1 MTYLQRRSNRISLN
15 GLLVM
20 TARSWIARLCPGAV
34 FLCVFGAGAAAAEV
48 APHRAVYDL
57 SLDTSRS
64 HGEVIDVSGTMLF
77 EWADSC
83 DGWSVT
89 QRTAMSFTYQ
99 SGETVD
105 LGWNVV
111 TWESKDGLRY
121 RFFIRNLENGEVKD
135 EYRGEAHLD
144 GRGKGGI
151 ADYSL
156 PKKRAVTL
164 PAGVLFPTA
173 HTVELMKRVD
183 AGDKFFWATVFDGF
197 DNDGLS
203 DISAVIAT
211 RLKTEASAGSRFP
224 LLAAG
229 PSSRV
234 SLAFYGRN
242 NQGAEPEHEQVLRL
256 HQNGVVEEIT
266 LDFGNF
272 SVAGKLKE
280 LKALP
285 PPC

>member
-1 MTYLQRRSNRISLN
+1 MIATSL
-15 GLLVM
+15 
-20 TARSWIARLCPGAV
+20 TARLRLAAV
-34 FLCVFGAGAAAAEV
+34 LVCLSGAAAAEV

-57 SLDTSRS
+57 SLNHSS
-64 HGEVIDVSGTMLF
+64 AHGDVVDVTGTMLF

-89 QRTAMSFTYQ
+89 QRTAMSLSYQ
-99 SGETVD
+99 TGENID

-121 RFFIRNLENGEVKD
+121 RFFIRELQNGDVKD

-144 GRGKGGI
+144 GHGKGGV
-151 ADYSL
+151 AEYSL
-156 PKKRAVTL
+156 PDKRTVTL
-164 PAGVLFPTA
+164 PPGVLFPTA
-173 HTVELMKRVD
+173 HTVELMKHVE
-183 AGDKFFWATVFDGF
+183 AGDRFFWATVFDGF
-197 DNDGLS
+197 DNDGMS
-203 DISAVIAT
+203 DISAAIAT
-211 RLKTEASAGSRFP
+211 RLKTEAGAGSRFP

-242 NQGAEPEHEQVLRL
+242 SQSAEPEHEQVLRL
-256 HQNGVVEEIT
+256 HQNGVVEAIT
-266 LDFGNF
+266 LDFGDF
-272 SVAGKLKE
+272 SVDGQLTE